1 MAGTTSTS
9 TPTSNISLSQKV
21 FRGLLSVLPAD
32 FRANFGQ
39 EMEGVFAE
47 QKRDVEERGGPLDF
61 LRLWWETFMGIFH
74 TAPREHWDILKQDCL
89 YAFRTMRKNVGFTAI
104 AVLTLALGIGANTA
118 IFSVVHAVLLR
129 PLPYPDGQ
137 QLVFLRQQAQRE
149 GIDDIGFSV
158 HEIQDYRE
166 QNRTLS
172 GLVEYHNMSFILFG
186 HGDPDRVRAAVVSA
200 NYFDLFGVKPL
211 LGRTFLPDDDTLGA
225 PPVLIL
231 SYDYWKSNFGS
242 DPDIVGKTFEL
253 NDKVHTVV
261 GVLPPVPQYP
271 VESDVYMPTSAC
283 PFRSAKT
290 FIENRDSRMMEA
302 FARVKPGVS
311 IAQARADL
319 ATISDRLGAEYPKS
333 YPEQMGYA
341 AVTSPL
347 REELTHDARPT
358 LLVLLAAAAFV
369 LLIACA
375 NVANLTLARTSR
387 RERELAVRTAL
398 GAGRGRLLRQLLTE
412 SLILAL
418 LGGLLALVFASYSLE
433 LLADFAA
440 RLTPRAHEIRMD
452 TGALAFTLVAALGT
466 SVLFGTLAAL
476 FSRANLTSGLK
487 EGTSGAGSGR
497 RKNRLRGALIVS
509 QIAFSFILLIGAGL
523 MLRSLQKLLTVDAGF
538 SAQHVLAMRTT
549 FSFSKYASGDQL
561 TVVGKKVLDLVQAV
575 PGVMSASLSSVYPLQ
590 KEAIVAGANA
600 FSGPFRIEGRELSPG
615 EAPPI
620 TGQIV
625 VSPGYFQTLGIP
637 LRAGRLFTDADDG
650 KHQMVVLINE
660 AAKRQFWPHED
671 PVGKR
676 VRGENDLKWVTIVG
690 IVGDVRDFGLERPAP
705 PEFYVPQGEAASP
718 NALLVRTAADPASV
732 ALAVASAVHEVDS
745 QAAVTHVLTLEQARS
760 DSTAAPRVIASLLGI
775 FGALALLIAAAGIG
789 GIMALTVSQRFKE
802 IGVRIA
808 LGAQPSAI
816 LRMILG
822 QSLILTLLGVAIG
835 AIGALAMTGLFGTLL
850 FQVKPTDPVTFIVV
864 ALVLLASALL
874 ASFLPARRAASIDPI
889 VALRNE

>member
-1 MAGTTSTS
+1 M
-9 TPTSNISLSQKV
+9 TPTTPAPNISLSQRV
-21 FRGLLSVLPAD
+21 FRALLRALPAD
-32 FRANFGQ
+32 FRANFGH

-47 QKRDVEERGGPLDF
+47 QKRDVDERGGPLDF
-61 LRLWWETFMGIFH
+61 LRLWWETLSGIFH
-74 TAPREHWDILKQDCL
+74 TAPREHWDILKQDCS
-89 YAFRTMRKNVGFTAI
+89 YACRMMRKNAGFATI

-129 PLPYPDGQ
+129 PLPYPQGQ
-137 QLVFLRQQAQRE
+137 QLVFIRQQAQRE
-149 GIDDIGFSV
+149 GIDDIGFSA
-158 HEIQDYRE
+158 HEIQDDRE

-172 GLVEYHNMSFILFG
+172 GVAEYHNMSFILFG

-231 SYDYWKSNFGS
+231 SYDYWKTNFGS
-242 DPDIVGKTFEL
+242 DPGIVGKTFEM

-271 VESDVYMPTSAC
+271 VESDVYMPTAAC
-283 PFRSAKT
+283 PFRSSKT
-290 FIENRDSRMMEA
+290 FIENRDLRMMEA
-302 FARVKPGVS
+302 FGRVKPGVT
-311 IAQARADL
+311 IGEARADL
-319 ATISDRLGAEYPKS
+319 ATISDRLKSEYPKS

-358 LLVLLAAAAFV
+358 LLILLAAAGFV

-418 LGGLLALVFASYSLE
+418 MGGLLALVFASNSLQ

-452 TGALAFTLVAALGT
+452 TGALLFTLAAALGT
-466 SVLFGTLAAL
+466 SLVFGTLAAL
-476 FSRANLTSGLK
+476 VSRANLTSGLK
-487 EGTSGAGSGR
+487 EGTSGAGTGR
-497 RKNRLRGALIVS
+497 RKNRVRGALIIS
-509 QIAFSFILLIGAGL
+509 QIAFSFVLLIGAGL

-538 SAQHVLAMRTT
+538 SSQRVLAMRTT
-549 FSFSKYASGDQL
+549 FSFSKYASRDQL
-561 TVVGKKVLDLVQAV
+561 TVVGNKVLDHVQAV
-575 PGVMSASLSSVYPLQ
+575 PGVLSASLSSVYPLEH
-590 KEAIVAGANA
+590 EAIVAGASA
-600 FSGPFRIEGRELSPG
+600 FSGPFRIEGRDLNPG
-615 EAPPI
+615 EAPPV
-620 TGQIV
+620 TGQMV
-625 VSPGYFQTLGIP
+625 VSPEYFQTLGIP
-637 LRAGRLFTDADDG
+637 LRAGRLLTDADDG
-650 KHQMVVLINE
+650 KHLSVALINE
-660 AAKRQFWPHED
+660 AAQRQFWPHED
-671 PVGKR
+671 PIGKR
-676 VRGENDLKWVTIVG
+676 VKGENSTEWTTVVG
-690 IVGDVRDFGLERPAP
+690 VVGDVRDFGLEHPATA
-705 PEFYVPQGEAASP
+705 EFYVPQGEAASP
-718 NALLVRTAADPASV
+718 NTLLVRTAADPASV
-732 ALAVASAVHEVDS
+732 ASAVASAVHEVDS

-760 DSTAAPRVIASLLGI
+760 ESTAAPRVIASLLAI
-775 FGALALLIAAAGIG
+775 FGALALLIAGAGIG
-789 GIMALTVSQRFKE
+789 GIMALTVSQRVKE
-802 IGVRIA
+802 IGVRMT

-816 LRMILG
+816 LRMILS
-822 QSLILTLLGVAIG
+822 QSLLLAAAGVAIG
-835 AIGALAMTGLFGTLL
+835 ALGALALTGLFRSLL
-850 FQVKPTDPVTFIVV
+850 FQVAPTDPITFIVV
-864 ALVLLASALL
+864 ALVLIACALL

>member
-1 MAGTTSTS
+1 MTRTT
-9 TPTSNISLSQKV
+9 PPSNLSLSQRV
-21 FRGLLSVLPAD
+21 FRGLLRALPAD
-32 FRANFGQ
+32 FRANFGH

-47 QKRDVEERGGPLDF
+47 QRRDVQERGGPLDF
-61 LRLWWETFMGIFH
+61 LQLWWETLSGIFH
-74 TAPREHWDILKQDCL
+74 TAPREHWDILQQDCS
-89 YAFRTMRKNVGFTAI
+89 YAFRMMRKNIGFSVI

-129 PLPYPDGQ
+129 PLPYPQGQ
-137 QLVFLRQQAQRE
+137 QLVFVRQQAQRE

-158 HEIQDYRE
+158 HEIEDYRE

-231 SYDYWKSNFGS
+231 SYDYWKTNFGN

-271 VESDVYMPTSAC
+271 EESNVYMPTSAC
-283 PFRSAKT
+283 PFRSAKA

-311 IAQARADL
+311 IGEARADL
-319 ATISDRLGAEYPKS
+319 ATISDRLRSEYPKS

-341 AVTSPL
+341 AAASPL
-347 REELTHDARPT
+347 REELTHGARPT
-358 LLVLLAAAAFV
+358 LLILLAAATFV

-418 LGGLLALVFASYSLE
+418 LGGLLALVFASNSLQ

-452 TGALAFTLVAALGT
+452 TGALVFTLFAALGT

-487 EGTSGAGSGR
+487 EGTSGAGTGR
-497 RKNRLRGALIVS
+497 RKNRARGALIVS
-509 QIAFSFILLIGAGL
+509 QIAFSFVLLIGAGL

-549 FSFSKYASGDQL
+549 FSFSKYASNDQL
-561 TVVGKKVLDLVQAV
+561 TVAGKKVLDRVQAV
-575 PGVMSASLSSVYPLQ
+575 PGVLSASLSSAYPLER
-590 KEAIVAGANA
+590 EAIVAGPSA

-615 EAPPI
+615 EAPPV
-620 TGQIV
+620 TSQIV

-637 LRAGRLFTDADDG
+637 LREGRLLADTDDG
-650 KHQMVVLINE
+650 KHLMVVLINE
-660 AAKRQFWPHED
+660 AAKRQFWSHED

-676 VRGENDLKWVTIVG
+676 VRGEHDSQWTTIVG
-690 IVGDVRDFGLERPAP
+690 VVGDVRDFGLERPAP
-705 PEFYVPQGEAASP
+705 PEFYVPQGEALGP

-732 ALAVASAVHEVDS
+732 ASAVASAVHEVDS

-760 DSTAAPRVIASLLGI
+760 ESMAAPRVIASLLGI

-789 GIMALTVSQRFKE
+789 GIMALTVSQRVKE
-802 IGVRIA
+802 IGVRMT

-822 QSLILTLLGVAIG
+822 QSLFLTILGVSIG
-835 AIGALAMTGLFGTLL
+835 AIGAWAMTGWFKSLL
-850 FQVKPTDPVTFIVV
+850 FQVAPSDPVTFVVV
-864 ALVLLASALL
+864 AVVLIACALL
-874 ASFLPARRAASIDPI
+874 ASFLPARRAAAIDPI

>member
-1 MAGTTSTS
+1 M
-9 TPTSNISLSQKV
+9 
-21 FRGLLSVLPAD
+21 
-32 FRANFGQ
+32 
-39 EMEGVFAE
+39 
-47 QKRDVEERGGPLDF
+47 
-61 LRLWWETFMGIFH
+61 
-74 TAPREHWDILKQDCL
+74 
-89 YAFRTMRKNVGFTAI
+89 
-104 AVLTLALGIGANTA
+104 
-118 IFSVVHAVLLR
+118 
-129 PLPYPDGQ
+129 
-137 QLVFLRQQAQRE
+137 
-149 GIDDIGFSV
+149 
-158 HEIQDYRE
+158 
-166 QNRTLS
+166 
-172 GLVEYHNMSFILFG
+172 
-186 HGDPDRVRAAVVSA
+186 
-200 NYFDLFGVKPL
+200 
-211 LGRTFLPDDDTLGA
+211 
-225 PPVLIL
+225 
-231 SYDYWKSNFGS
+231 
-242 DPDIVGKTFEL
+242 
-253 NDKVHTVV
+253 
-261 GVLPPVPQYP
+261 
-271 VESDVYMPTSAC
+271 
-283 PFRSAKT
+283 
-290 FIENRDSRMMEA
+290 
-302 FARVKPGVS
+302 
-311 IAQARADL
+311 
-319 ATISDRLGAEYPKS
+319 
-333 YPEQMGYA
+333 
-341 AVTSPL
+341 
-347 REELTHDARPT
+347 
-358 LLVLLAAAAFV
+358 LLAAAAFV

-418 LGGLLALVFASYSLE
+418 MGGLLALVFASNSLQ
-433 LLADFAA
+433 LLADFAS

-452 TGALAFTLVAALGT
+452 TGALVFTLVAALGT

-487 EGTSGAGSGR
+487 EGSCGAGSGR
-497 RKNRLRGALIVS
+497 RKNRARGALIVS

-561 TVVGKKVLDLVQAV
+561 TVVGEKVLRRVEAV
-575 PGVMSASLSSVYPLQ
+575 PGVLSASLSSVYPLQ
-590 KEAIVAGANA
+590 KEAIVAGSNA

-615 EAPPI
+615 EAPPV
-620 TGQIV
+620 TSEIV

-637 LRAGRLFTDADDG
+637 LRAGRLLSDADDG
-650 KHQMVVLINE
+650 KHQIVVLINE

-676 VRGENDLKWVTIVG
+676 VKGENDAKWATIVG
-690 IVGDVRDFGLERPAP
+690 VVGDVRDFGLERPAP

-718 NALLVRTAADPASV
+718 NALLVRTAVDASSV

-745 QAAVTHVLTLEQARS
+745 QAAVTYTLTLEQARS

-835 AIGALAMTGLFGTLL
+835 AIGALAMTGLFKSLL
-850 FQVKPTDPVTFIVV
+850 FQVTPTDPVTFIVV

-874 ASFLPARRAASIDPI
+874 ASFLPARRAASINPI

>member
-1 MAGTTSTS
+1 MAGRAPS
-9 TPTSNISLSQKV
+9 SNPSLSQRV
-21 FRGLLSVLPAD
+21 FRGLLRALPAD

-47 QKRDVEERGGPLDF
+47 QKRDVDERGRPLDF
-61 LRLWWETFMGIFH
+61 LRLWWETISGIFH
-74 TAPREHWDILKQDCL
+74 TAPREHWDILQQDCS
-89 YAFRTMRKNVGFTAI
+89 YAVRMMRKNIGFATI

-129 PLPYPDGQ
+129 PLPYPQGQ
-137 QLVFLRQQAQRE
+137 QLIFIRQQAQRE
-149 GIDDIGFSV
+149 GIDDIGFSA

-172 GLVEYHNMSFILFG
+172 GVVEYHNMSFILFG

-231 SYDYWKSNFGS
+231 SYDYWRTNFGS
-242 DPDIVGKTFEL
+242 DPDIVGKTFEM

-283 PFRSAKT
+283 PFRSSKK
-290 FIENRDSRMMEA
+290 FIENRDLRMMEA
-302 FARVKPGVS
+302 FGRVKPGVS
-311 IAQARADL
+311 MGEARADL
-319 ATISDRLGAEYPKS
+319 ATISDRLRSEYPKS
-333 YPEQMGYA
+333 YPEPMGYA

-358 LLVLLAAAAFV
+358 LLVLLAAAGFV

-398 GAGRGRLLRQLLTE
+398 GAGRGRLLRQLFTE
-412 SLILAL
+412 SLILAVT
-418 LGGLLALVFASYSLE
+418 GGLLALVFASNSLP

-452 TGALAFTLVAALGT
+452 TGALIFTLAAALGT
-466 SVLFGTLAAL
+466 SLVFGTLAAL

-487 EGTSGAGSGR
+487 EGTSGAGTGR
-497 RKNRLRGALIVS
+497 RKNRVRGALIVS

-549 FSFSKYASGDQL
+549 FSFSKYASREQL
-561 TVVGKKVLDLVQAV
+561 TVVGKKVLDRVQAV
-575 PGVMSASLSSVYPLQ
+575 PGVLSASLSSVYPLEH
-590 KEAIVAGANA
+590 EAIVAGASA
-600 FSGPFRIEGRELSPG
+600 FSGPFHIEGRELSPG
-615 EAPPI
+615 EAPPV
-620 TGQIV
+620 TGQVV
-625 VSPGYFQTLGIP
+625 VSAEYFQTLGIP
-637 LRAGRLFTDADDG
+637 LREGRLLTDADDG
-650 KHQMVVLINE
+650 KRRSVALIND

-671 PVGKR
+671 PIGKR
-676 VRGENDLKWVTIVG
+676 VKGENSTEWTTVVG
-690 IVGDVRDFGLERPAP
+690 VVGDVRDFGLEHPAT
-705 PEFYVPQGEAASP
+705 PEFYVPQAEAASP
-718 NALLVRTAADPASV
+718 NTLLVRTAADPASV
-732 ALAVASAVHEVDS
+732 AAAVASAVHEVDS
-745 QAAVTHVLTLEQARS
+745 QAAVTHVLTLQQARAE
-760 DSTAAPRVIASLLGI
+760 STAAPRVIASLLGI
-775 FGALALLIAAAGIG
+775 FGALALLIAGAGIG
-789 GIMALTVSQRFKE
+789 GIMALTVSQRVKE
-802 IGVRIA
+802 IGVRMT
-808 LGAQPSAI
+808 LGAQPSAM
-816 LRMILG
+816 LRMILS
-822 QSLILTLLGVAIG
+822 QSLRLALVGVAIG
-835 AIGALAMTGLFGTLL
+835 AIGAWAMTGLFRSLL
-850 FQVKPTDPVTFIVV
+850 FQVAPSDPVTFVVV
-864 ALVLLASALL
+864 ALALIACTLL

>member
-1 MAGTTSTS
+1 M
-9 TPTSNISLSQKV
+9 TPTTPAPNISLSQRV
-21 FRGLLSVLPAD
+21 FRALLRALPAD
-32 FRANFGQ
+32 FRANFGH

-47 QKRDVEERGGPLDF
+47 QKRDVDERGGPLDF
-61 LRLWWETFMGIFH
+61 LRLWWETLSGIFH
-74 TAPREHWDILKQDCL
+74 TAPREHWDILKQDCS
-89 YAFRTMRKNVGFTAI
+89 YACRMMRKNAGFATI

-129 PLPYPDGQ
+129 PLPYPQGQ
-137 QLVFLRQQAQRE
+137 QLVFIRQQAQRE
-149 GIDDIGFSV
+149 GIDDIGFSA
-158 HEIQDYRE
+158 HEIQDDRE

-172 GLVEYHNMSFILFG
+172 GVAEYHNMSFILFG

-231 SYDYWKSNFGS
+231 SYDYWKTNFGS
-242 DPDIVGKTFEL
+242 DPAIVGKTFEM

-271 VESDVYMPTSAC
+271 VESDVYMPTAAC
-283 PFRSAKT
+283 PFRSSKT
-290 FIENRDSRMMEA
+290 FIENRDLRMMEA
-302 FARVKPGVS
+302 FGRVKPGVT
-311 IAQARADL
+311 IGEARADL
-319 ATISDRLGAEYPKS
+319 ATISDRLKSEYPKS

-358 LLVLLAAAAFV
+358 LLILLAAAGFV

-418 LGGLLALVFASYSLE
+418 MGGLLALVFASNSLQ

-452 TGALAFTLVAALGT
+452 TGALLFTLAAALGT
-466 SVLFGTLAAL
+466 SLVFGTLAAL
-476 FSRANLTSGLK
+476 VSRANLTSGLK
-487 EGTSGAGSGR
+487 EGTSGAGTGR
-497 RKNRLRGALIVS
+497 RKNRVRGALIIS
-509 QIAFSFILLIGAGL
+509 QIAFSFVLLIGAGL

-538 SAQHVLAMRTT
+538 SSQRVLAMRTT
-549 FSFSKYASGDQL
+549 FSFSKYASRDQL
-561 TVVGKKVLDLVQAV
+561 TVIGNKVLDHVQAV
-575 PGVMSASLSSVYPLQ
+575 PGVLSASLSSVYPLEH
-590 KEAIVAGANA
+590 EAIVAGASA
-600 FSGPFRIEGRELSPG
+600 FSGPFRIEGRDLNPG
-615 EAPPI
+615 EAPPV
-620 TGQIV
+620 TGQKV
-625 VSPGYFQTLGIP
+625 VSPEYFQTLGIP
-637 LRAGRLFTDADDG
+637 LRAGRLLTDADDG
-650 KHQMVVLINE
+650 KHLSVALINE
-660 AAKRQFWPHED
+660 AAQRQFWPHED
-671 PVGKR
+671 PIGKR
-676 VRGENDLKWVTIVG
+676 VKGENSTEWTTVVG
-690 IVGDVRDFGLERPAP
+690 VVGDVRDFGLEHPATA
-705 PEFYVPQGEAASP
+705 EFYVPQGEAASP
-718 NALLVRTAADPASV
+718 NTLLVRTAADPASV
-732 ALAVASAVHEVDS
+732 ASAVASAVHEVDS

-760 DSTAAPRVIASLLGI
+760 ESTAAPRVIASLLAI
-775 FGALALLIAAAGIG
+775 FGALALLIAGAGIG
-789 GIMALTVSQRFKE
+789 GIMALAVSQRVKE
-802 IGVRIA
+802 IGVRMT

-816 LRMILG
+816 LRMILS
-822 QSLILTLLGVAIG
+822 QSLLLAAAGVAIG
-835 AIGALAMTGLFGTLL
+835 ALGALALTGLFRSLL
-850 FQVKPTDPVTFIVV
+850 FQVAPTDPMTFIVV
-864 ALVLLASALL
+864 ALVLIACALL

>member
-1 MAGTTSTS
+1 MKTKSMKTDQ
-9 TPTSNISLSQKV
+9 PTFAQLM
-21 FRGLLSVLPAD
+21 FRALLRVMPPD
-32 FRANFGQ
+32 FRANYGG
-39 EMEGVFAE
+39 EMEAVFAQQHHE
-47 QKRDVEERGGPLDF
+47 IHERGRPLDF
-61 LRLWWETFMGIFH
+61 LRLWGETLAGIFS
-74 TAPREHWDILKQDCL
+74 TAPREHWEILQQDCT
-89 YAFRTMRKNVGFTAI
+89 YSFRMMRKNIGFAVI
-104 AVLTLALGIGANTA
+104 VVLTLALGIGANTA

-129 PLPYPDGQ
+129 PLPYSDGQ
-137 QLVFLRQQAQRE
+137 QLVFIRQQAQKE
-149 GIDDIGFSV
+149 GIEDIAFSV

-200 NYFDLFGVKPL
+200 NYFDLFGVNPL

-231 SYDYWKSNFGS
+231 SYDYWKTTFGS

-283 PFRSAKT
+283 PFRSAKA
-290 FIENRDSRMMEA
+290 FIENRDSRMMEV
-302 FARVKPGVS
+302 FARLKPGVS
-311 IAQARADL
+311 ITEARADL
-319 ATISDRLGAEYPKS
+319 ATISDRFRSQYPKS

-358 LLVLLAAAAFV
+358 LLILLAAAAFV

-418 LGGLLALVFASYSLE
+418 TGGLLALVFASNSLQ

-452 TGALAFTLVAALGT
+452 TGALVFTLVAALGT
-466 SVLFGTLAAL
+466 SLLFGTLAAL

-487 EGTSGAGSGR
+487 EGTSGAGTGL
-497 RKNRLRGALIVS
+497 RKNRVRGALIVS

-561 TVVGKKVLDLVQAV
+561 TLVGKKVLDRVQTV
-575 PGVMSASLSSVYPLQ
+575 PGVLSASLSSVYPLER
-590 KEAIVAGANA
+590 EAIVAGASA
-600 FSGPFRIEGRELSPG
+600 FSGPFRIEGHEFSPG
-615 EAPPI
+615 EPPPV
-620 TGQIV
+620 TSQIV

-637 LRAGRLFTDADDG
+637 LREGRLLADADDG
-650 KHQMVVLINE
+650 KHQIVVLINE
-660 AAKRQFWPHED
+660 AAKRQFWPHQD

-676 VRGENDLKWVTIVG
+676 VKGENDSQWATIVG
-690 IVGDVRDFGLERPAP
+690 VVGDVRDFGLERPAP
-705 PEFYVPQGEAASP
+705 PEFYVPQGEGVGP

-732 ALAVASAVHEVDS
+732 ALAVTSAVHEVDS
-745 QAAVTHVLTLEQARS
+745 QAAVTHTLTLEQARS

-775 FGALALLIAAAGIG
+775 FGALALVIAAAGIG
-789 GIMALTVSQRFKE
+789 GIMALTVSQRVNE
-802 IGVRIA
+802 IGVRMA
-808 LGAQPSAI
+808 LGAEPSAI
-816 LRMILG
+816 LRMILR
-822 QSLILTLLGVAIG
+822 QSLILTVLGVAIG
-835 AIGALAMTGLFGTLL
+835 AIGALAMTGLFKSLL
-850 FQVKPTDPVTFIVV
+850 FQVAPTDPVTFTVV
-864 ALVLLASALL
+864 ALVLIASAVL

>member
-1 MAGTTSTS
+1 MAGRAPSS
-9 TPTSNISLSQKV
+9 DSSLSQRV
-21 FRGLLSVLPAD
+21 FRGLLRALPAD
-32 FRANFGQ
+32 FRANFGH

-47 QKRDVEERGGPLDF
+47 QKRDADERGRPLDF
-61 LRLWWETFMGIFH
+61 LRLWWETISGIFH
-74 TAPREHWDILKQDCL
+74 TAPREHWDILAQDCS
-89 YAFRTMRKNVGFTAI
+89 YAFRMMRKNIGFATI

-129 PLPYPDGQ
+129 PLPYPQGQ
-137 QLVFLRQQAQRE
+137 QLIFIRQQAERE
-149 GIDDIGFSV
+149 GIDDIGFSA

-172 GLVEYHNMSFILFG
+172 GVVEYHNMSFILFG
-186 HGDPDRVRAAVVSA
+186 HGDPDRVSAAVVSA

-231 SYDYWKSNFGS
+231 SYDYWRTNFGS
-242 DPDIVGKTFEL
+242 DPDIVGKTFEM

-283 PFRSAKT
+283 PFRSSKK
-290 FIENRDSRMMEA
+290 FIENRDLRMMEA
-302 FARVKPGVS
+302 FGRVKPGVS
-311 IAQARADL
+311 MGEARADL
-319 ATISDRLGAEYPKS
+319 ATISDRLRSEYPKS
-333 YPEQMGYA
+333 YPEPMGYA

-358 LLVLLAAAAFV
+358 LLVLLAAAGFV

-398 GAGRGRLLRQLLTE
+398 GAGRGRLLRQLFTE
-412 SLILAL
+412 SLILAVT
-418 LGGLLALVFASYSLE
+418 GGLLALVFASNSLP

-452 TGALAFTLVAALGT
+452 TGALIFTLAAALGT
-466 SVLFGTLAAL
+466 SLVFGTLAAL

-487 EGTSGAGSGR
+487 EGTSGAGTGR
-497 RKNRLRGALIVS
+497 RKNRVRGALIVS

-549 FSFSKYASGDQL
+549 FSFSKYASREQL
-561 TVVGKKVLDLVQAV
+561 TVVGKKVLDRVQAV
-575 PGVMSASLSSVYPLQ
+575 PGVLSASLSSVYPLEH
-590 KEAIVAGANA
+590 EAIVAGASA
-600 FSGPFRIEGRELSPG
+600 FSGPFHIEGRELSPG
-615 EAPPI
+615 EAPPV
-620 TGQIV
+620 TGQVV
-625 VSPGYFQTLGIP
+625 VSAEYFQTLGIP
-637 LRAGRLFTDADDG
+637 LREGRLLTDADDG
-650 KHQMVVLINE
+650 KRRSVALIND

-671 PVGKR
+671 PIGKR
-676 VRGENDLKWVTIVG
+676 VKGENSTEWTTVVG
-690 IVGDVRDFGLERPAP
+690 VVGDVRDFGLEHPAT
-705 PEFYVPQGEAASP
+705 PEFYVPQAEAASP
-718 NALLVRTAADPASV
+718 NTLLVRTAADPASV
-732 ALAVASAVHEVDS
+732 AAAVASAVHEVDS
-745 QAAVTHVLTLEQARS
+745 QAAVTHVLTLQQARAE
-760 DSTAAPRVIASLLGI
+760 STAAPRVIASLLGI
-775 FGALALLIAAAGIG
+775 FGALALLIAGAGIG
-789 GIMALTVSQRFKE
+789 GIMALTVSQRVKE
-802 IGVRIA
+802 IGVRMT
-808 LGAQPSAI
+808 LGAQPSAM
-816 LRMILG
+816 LRMILS
-822 QSLILTLLGVAIG
+822 QSLRLALVGVAIG
-835 AIGALAMTGLFGTLL
+835 AIGAWAMTGLFRSLL
-850 FQVKPTDPVTFIVV
+850 FQVAPSDPVTFVVV
-864 ALVLLASALL
+864 ALALIACTLL

>member
-1 MAGTTSTS
+1 M
-9 TPTSNISLSQKV
+9 TPTTPAPNISLSQRV
-21 FRGLLSVLPAD
+21 FRALLRALPAD
-32 FRANFGQ
+32 FRANFGH

-47 QKRDVEERGGPLDF
+47 QKRDVDERGGPLDF
-61 LRLWWETFMGIFH
+61 LRLWWETLSGIFH
-74 TAPREHWDILKQDCL
+74 TAPREHWDILKQDCS
-89 YAFRTMRKNVGFTAI
+89 YACRMMRKNAGFATI

-129 PLPYPDGQ
+129 PLPYPQGQ
-137 QLVFLRQQAQRE
+137 QLVFIRQQAQRE
-149 GIDDIGFSV
+149 GIDDIGFSA
-158 HEIQDYRE
+158 HEIQDDRE

-172 GLVEYHNMSFILFG
+172 GVAEYHNMSFILFG

-231 SYDYWKSNFGS
+231 SYDYWKTNFGS
-242 DPDIVGKTFEL
+242 DPGIVGKTFEM

-271 VESDVYMPTSAC
+271 VESDVYMPTAAC
-283 PFRSAKT
+283 PFRSSKT
-290 FIENRDSRMMEA
+290 FIENRDLRMMEA
-302 FARVKPGVS
+302 FGRVKPGVT
-311 IAQARADL
+311 IGEARADL
-319 ATISDRLGAEYPKS
+319 ATISDRLKSEYPKS

-358 LLVLLAAAAFV
+358 LLILLAAAGFV

-418 LGGLLALVFASYSLE
+418 MGGLLALVFASNSLQ

-452 TGALAFTLVAALGT
+452 TGALLFTLAAALGT
-466 SVLFGTLAAL
+466 SLVFGTLAAL
-476 FSRANLTSGLK
+476 VSRANLTSGLK
-487 EGTSGAGSGR
+487 EGTSGAGTGR
-497 RKNRLRGALIVS
+497 RKNRVRGALIIS
-509 QIAFSFILLIGAGL
+509 QIAFSFVLLIGAGL

-538 SAQHVLAMRTT
+538 SSQRVLAMRTT
-549 FSFSKYASGDQL
+549 FSFSKYASRDQL
-561 TVVGKKVLDLVQAV
+561 TVVGNKVLDHVQAV
-575 PGVMSASLSSVYPLQ
+575 PGVLSASLSSVYPLEH
-590 KEAIVAGANA
+590 EAIVAGASA
-600 FSGPFRIEGRELSPG
+600 FSGPFRIEGRDLNPG
-615 EAPPI
+615 EAPPV
-620 TGQIV
+620 TGQKV
-625 VSPGYFQTLGIP
+625 VSPEYFQTLGIP
-637 LRAGRLFTDADDG
+637 LRAGRLLTDADDG
-650 KHQMVVLINE
+650 KHLSVALINE
-660 AAKRQFWPHED
+660 AAQRQFWPHED
-671 PVGKR
+671 PIGKR
-676 VRGENDLKWVTIVG
+676 VKGENSTEWTTVVG
-690 IVGDVRDFGLERPAP
+690 VVGDVRDFGLEHPATA
-705 PEFYVPQGEAASP
+705 EFYVPQGEAASP
-718 NALLVRTAADPASV
+718 NTLLVRTAADPASV
-732 ALAVASAVHEVDS
+732 ASAVASAVHEVDS

-760 DSTAAPRVIASLLGI
+760 ESTAAPRVIASLLAI
-775 FGALALLIAAAGIG
+775 FGALALLIAGAGIG
-789 GIMALTVSQRFKE
+789 GIMALTVSQRVRE
-802 IGVRIA
+802 IGVRMT

-816 LRMILG
+816 LRMILS
-822 QSLILTLLGVAIG
+822 QSLLLAAAGVAIG
-835 AIGALAMTGLFGTLL
+835 ALGALALTGLFRSLL
-850 FQVKPTDPVTFIVV
+850 FQVAPTDPITFIVV
-864 ALVLLASALL
+864 ALVLIACALL